1 MTQFHDA
8 QPEAPP
14 TSHSSHTSHS
24 SDTSYSS
31 ELDPAENFPP
41 DVQPVENPFR
51 CIIRGVEADVLYVLG
66 RSKVARS
73 GSDIAFNT
81 GRSKSQV
88 QKVLIRF
95 AQNKIIDRQ
104 EFDGWSWNCLNEMHP
119 LTPIIRLVSM
129 MEFDESLVQV
139 PRQAW
144 SPPMWQPSPGLENFA
159 KEYFAM
165 QAARREAEEK
175 AAGQNSPAALQAL
188 DAIDE

>member
-1 MTQFHDA
+1 MTQFHATEPD
-8 QPEAPP
+8 P
-14 TSHSSHTSHS
+14 T
-24 SDTSYSS
+24 D
-31 ELDPAENFPP
+31 NFPP

-66 RSKVARS
+66 RSKVSRS

-95 AQNKIIDRQ
+95 AANKITDRQ

-119 LTPIIRLVSM
+119 LTPIIRLISM

-144 SPPMWQPSPGLENFA
+144 SPPLWQPSPGLETFA

-165 QAARREAEEK
+165 QEARKEAEEK
-175 AAGQNSPAALQAL
+175 AAAQNSLETATSSSLKDEPKVKENRGLPAALQTL

>member
-1 MTQFHDA
+1 
-8 QPEAPP
+8 
-14 TSHSSHTSHS
+14 
-24 SDTSYSS
+24 
-31 ELDPAENFPP
+31 
-41 DVQPVENPFR
+41 VQPVKNPFR

-73 GSDIAFNT
+73 ASDVAFNT

-95 AQNKIIDRQ
+95 AHNKIIDRQ
-104 EFDGWSWNCLNEMHP
+104 AFDGWSWNCLNEMHP
-119 LTPIIRLVSM
+119 LTPIIRLISM

-144 SPPMWQPSPGLENFA
+144 SPPMWQPSPGLEIFA

-165 QAARREAEEK
+165 QAARREAEVK
-175 AAGQNSPAALQAL
+175 AAAHDSPDADEAHSRKTAASNLLEDEPKVTENSDLPGALQAL
-188 DAIDE
+188 DAVDE